1 MRTVR
6 IIVRD
11 PSRKVNDV
19 SKVILGRKIMIEFTR
34 SISSI
39 IIDEPV
45 LMMDVKVSK
54 VKPISRWI
62 NQENLIY
69 ARRNGVKTHA

>member
-11 PSRKVNDV
+11 PRRKVNDV

-39 IIDEPV
+39 IIGEPV

-54 VKPISRWI
+54 VKPISR
-62 NQENLIY
+62 
-69 ARRNGVKTHA
+69 